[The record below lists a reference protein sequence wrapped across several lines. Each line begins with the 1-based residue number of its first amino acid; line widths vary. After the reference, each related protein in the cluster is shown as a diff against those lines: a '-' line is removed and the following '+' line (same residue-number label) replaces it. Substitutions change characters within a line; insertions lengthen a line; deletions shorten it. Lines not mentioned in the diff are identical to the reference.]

1 VAAGHSG
8 SHFQRRS
15 GDPVI
20 YRALVTAYP
29 RIAVHAH
36 TNGSANATAAIE
48 PPAKLSEVSPADGI
62 ALLNSPD
69 GLACVVTD
77 PSASWGLGVDA
88 ARLTIDRVRAYS
100 GTTVNNVETLSKF
113 VGDAALQA
121 EAKLAQENADADALF
136 SGAVV
141 TITENWMSW
150 ATAGDLMIALC
161 SLQSV
166 VWLNGEWR
174 TDANGLAKLRT
185 KPATWYPGLLGCT
198 RAQRSTN
205 LLTPGWTH

>member
-1 VAAGHSG
+1 M
-8 SHFQRRS
+8 
-15 GDPVI
+15 
-20 YRALVTAYP
+20 
-29 RIAVHAH
+29 
-36 TNGSANATAAIE
+36 TNFNYLATVAIE

-62 ALLNSPD
+62 ALLSSPD

-100 GTTVNNVETLSKF
+100 GTTVNNLEALSKF
-113 VGDAALQA
+113 VGEAALQA
-121 EAKLAQENADADALF
+121 EARLAQENADADALF

-141 TITENWMSW
+141 TIKENWLSW
-150 ATAGDLMIALC
+150 VTAGDLMIALC
-161 SLQSV
+161 GLQNV
-166 VWLNGEWR
+166 VWLNGERR
-174 TDANGLAKLRT
+174 TDANGLEILTT

-205 LLTPGWTH
+205 LLTPAGPIGLTSEQLVLILS